1 MGAKTLDITR
11 SIPKA
16 RERRPGGELEGE
28 ACLAWNR
35 DSLQV
40 C

>member
-1 MGAKTLDITR
+1 MSAKTLDITR

-16 RERRPGGELEGE
+16 RERRPREEPEGE